1 MSSCLNMHLDKLCDL
16 FICQLKTRG
25 NKEVSIENYRCC
37 CKLFQNFAK
46 SVEEQTFTPSL
57 EQKYKAYLEQ
67 RLNSKEIC
75 YEYRRFLLRI
85 LRMLSSLAKSGK
97 IDFSFAKNRPDKYP
111 VSPEIGEII
120 ENIFVLNSLS
130 EKIKRDLIA
139 PMKHFFWY
147 ANERSLD
154 PSSVDDTYVMKF
166 LIEEAPKTNQG
177 SLGRTLRTVKLITNY
192 LKSKG
197 NTKIK
202 RDYNHI
208 KLKEGKRRMIQSFS
222 EKEIK
227 EIANA
232 VNTET
237 STGKRDYAIILL
249 AFCTGLRGIDIVN
262 LKFSNI
268 NWHDHNISLIQSK
281 TNKQIIAELNGITM
295 NAIADYILHAR
306 PKCDVQEIFVRSKAP
321 YRKLS
326 GSLYILLRKYCD
338 KVGITHMPFRGFHSL
353 RRAFETVMLSN
364 GVDIE
369 IASQMMGHKS
379 IEEDKPYITHNKSQ
393 IAFVAMD
400 FTDVPLTSG
409 FYSKQEVK
417 NDF

>member
-37 CKLFQNFAK
+37 CKLFQDFAK

-75 YEYRRFLLRI
+75 YEYRRFLLRF

-120 ENIFVLNSLS
+120 ENIFVLNPLS

-154 PSSVDDTYVMKF
+154 PNSVDDTCVMKF

-177 SLGRTLRTVKLITNY
+177 SLGRTLRAVKLITNY

-237 STGKRDYAIILL
+237 SIGKRDYAIILL
-249 AFCTGLRGIDIVN
+249 AFCTGLRGID
-262 LKFSNI
+262 
-268 NWHDHNISLIQSK
+268 
-281 TNKQIIAELNGITM
+281 T
-295 NAIADYILHAR
+295 
-306 PKCDVQEIFVRSKAP
+306 
-321 YRKLS
+321 
-326 GSLYILLRKYCD
+326 
-338 KVGITHMPFRGFHSL
+338 
-353 RRAFETVMLSN
+353 
-364 GVDIE
+364 
-369 IASQMMGHKS
+369 
-379 IEEDKPYITHNKSQ
+379 
-393 IAFVAMD
+393 
-400 FTDVPLTSG
+400 
-409 FYSKQEVK
+409 
-417 NDF
+417 